1 MKKGY
6 TRLKLKQLISALLTA
21 VLLLQAGAAF
31 ALTGEEA
38 LGLTGNNNTGV
49 SSAGSYPSLSLGSRD
64 GDDAMPYVVMLQNRL
79 YELGYLS
86 SAADGQYGQQTE
98 TAVLKF
104 QENNGLTPTGIADDP
119 TQIALYSPD
128 ATRAPEAPSV
138 DGSVKMVQI
147 MLGQWGFLQGKA
159 DGIAGTGTATAVAE
173 FKNYIYNTYSHLYGA
188 YATPSPVPAATLA
201 PGEEA
206 IAIDEPISA
215 STEVSVNGQNGEI
228 DEGILKFT
236 TGEQIFQVYQMDV
249 ASGSEGMEVWRIQ
262 RRLHNLNYLYKPDGA
277 FGGLTELA
285 LKYFQKKNGLPE
297 TGIADRATQEK
308 LFSSAALSAEEYVFP
323 YKIGVS
329 LEKQR
334 VYVWMWNGSNYN
346 TELKSFK
353 CSTGVDESPTPTG
366 IYQSGGKVTSGKW
379 YYFADYN
386 CYAKYA
392 YRIVGGILFHSVLY
406 NSDKSGPTNSSV
418 RALGRKASHGCIRLA
433 EENALWIFQNCPE
446 GTTIIIK

>member
-1 MKKGY
+1 M
-6 TRLKLKQLISALLTA
+6 
-21 VLLLQAGAAF
+21 LLQAGAAL

-38 LGLTGNNNTGV
+38 LGLTGNTGV
-49 SSAGSYPSLSLGSRD
+49 ASSGSYPSLSLGSRD

-79 YELGYLS
+79 NELGYLA
-86 SAADGQYGQQTE
+86 SAADGQYGQMTE

-119 TQIALYSPD
+119 TQIALYSPE
-128 ATRAPEAPSV
+128 ATRAPQMSI
-138 DGSVKMVQI
+138 DSTIRTVQL

-159 DGIAGTGTATAVAE
+159 DGIAGPGTATAVAE
-173 FKNYIYNTYSHLYGA
+173 FKNYIYNTHASLYSA
-188 YATPSPVPAATLA
+188 YATPSPVPEATLA
-201 PGEEA
+201 PGTQA
-206 IAIDEPISA
+206 IAIDEPVSA
-215 STEVSVNGQNGEI
+215 STEININGQNGEI

-236 TGEQIFQVYQMDV
+236 TGEQVFQVYQMDV
-249 ASGSEGMEVWRIQ
+249 GNGSEGIEVWRVQ
-262 RRLHNLNYLYKPDGA
+262 RRLHQLNYLYKPDGA
-277 FGGLTELA
+277 FGNLTMLA
-285 LKYFQKKNGLPE
+285 LSYFQRKNGLPE

-329 LEKQR
+329 LDKQR
-334 VYVWMWNGSNYN
+334 VYVWQWNGSNYN

-353 CSTGVDESPTPTG
+353 CSTGVDDSPTPTG
-366 IYQSGGKVTSGKW
+366 VYQSGGKVTSGKW

>member
-1 MKKGY
+1 MKL
-6 TRLKLKQLISALLTA
+6 RQIISALLIA
-21 VLLLQAGAAF
+21 IMMLQTGACF

-38 LGLTGNNNTGV
+38 LGLTGSENTGI
-49 SSAGSYPSLSLGSRD
+49 SANGSYPSLSLGSRD
-64 GDDAMPYVVMLQNRL
+64 GDDSMPYVVMLQNRL
-79 YELGYLS
+79 YELGYLT
-86 SAADGQYGQQTE
+86 SAADGQYGQMTE

-119 TQIALYSPD
+119 TQIALYSPS
-128 ATRAPEAPSV
+128 ATRAPEAANI
-138 DGSVKMVQI
+138 DGSVKMIQI
-147 MLGQWGFLQGKA
+147 MLGQWGFLAGKA
-159 DGIAGTGTATAVAE
+159 DGIAGPGTATAIAE
-173 FKNYIYNTYSHLYGA
+173 FKNYIYGTYAHMYSS
-188 YATPSPVPAATLA
+188 YATPSPVPEATLA
-201 PGEEA
+201 PGTEP
-206 IAIDEPISA
+206 IAIDEP
-215 STEVSVNGQNGEI
+215 VSVGAEINVNGQDGEI

-236 TGEQIFQVYQMDV
+236 TGEYTFNVYQMDV

-277 FGGLTELA
+277 FGNLTEIA

-297 TGIADRATQEK
+297 TGIADRATQER

-334 VYVWMWNGSNYN
+334 VYVWQWNGSNYN
-346 TELKSFK
+346 TELGSFK
-353 CSTGVDESPTPTG
+353 CSTGVDSSPTPSG
-366 IYQSGGKVTSGKW
+366 VYQSGGKVTSGTW

-406 NSDKSGPTNSSV
+406 NSDKTGPTNSSV

-433 EENALWIFQNCPE
+433 EQNALWIYQNCPE